1 MTLLVTNR
9 LHSFLDISDRFALSA
24 AIAPHYELDSF
35 AGSHVPKV
43 FPEFFEKVQG
53 LTCYNTGVLIMLSH
67 SASKVSNSWQHHF
80 ISRLDIVQGRSQ
92 CGLNSRDA
100 LVHVLQR
107 TDVSDPIIDNK
118 CAFHGLV
125 KIPNHAIQLPTTIRR
140 KKTFNAATYISLC
153 LIFI

>member
-1 MTLLVTNR
+1 
-9 LHSFLDISDRFALSA
+9 
-24 AIAPHYELDSF
+24 
-35 AGSHVPKV
+35 VPKV

-100 LVHVLQR
+100 LVHILQR
-107 TDVSDPIIDNK
+107 ANVAHPVINDK
-118 CAFHGLV
+118 CAFHSHV
-125 KIPNHAIQLPTTIRR
+125 KKRIGRIQFPTTTSI
-140 KKTFNAATYISLC
+140 KKIIERLNSWLATSYL
-153 LIFI
+153 LFDE